1 MAAAVNTTAVKVR
14 EIATFG
20 FTVSDMARAVHFYE
34 EVLGFEKIAETEIA
48 GDAYDALSGVAASG
62 ARIAHLRLGEQI
74 VEMTEYLSHRG
85 RPIPVP
91 WRGNDL
97 WFQHVAIVVSDME
110 KAYEQLRRHRVGQIS
125 LEPQTI
131 PETNVAAAGIMAL
144 KFCDPDGHALE
155 LIWFPAGK
163 GSERWR
169 RSAGRLFRGIDH
181 TAISV
186 SNTEQSLAFYRDLL
200 GLTLGGATVN
210 TGIVQERLDGVI
222 NPRVRVTAV
231 MPEKSPPFVE
241 FLHYEVPSD
250 ARPIPGD
257 TTAVDLWHW
266 QTSLVVDDVAAA
278 AKALRAAGVRFVSS
292 DVVDVPNKA
301 LGFAR
306 AVMVTDPDG
315 HAVRLVQ
322 R

>member
-1 MAAAVNTTAVKVR
+1 MNTTAVKVR

-48 GDAYDALSGVAASG
+48 GDAYDALSGVTASG

-169 RSAGRLFRGIDH
+169 RPAGRLFRGIDH

>member
-1 MAAAVNTTAVKVR
+1 MTTTAVKVR

-48 GDAYDALSGVAASG
+48 GDAYDALSGVTASG

-169 RSAGRLFRGIDH
+169 RPAGRLFRGIDH

>member
-1 MAAAVNTTAVKVR
+1 MTTTAVKVR

-48 GDAYDALSGVAASG
+48 GDAYDALSGVTASG

-169 RSAGRLFRGIDH
+169 RPAGRLFRGIDH

-292 DVVDVPNKA
+292 GVVDVPNKA

>member
-169 RSAGRLFRGIDH
+169 RPAGRLFRGIDH

>member
-1 MAAAVNTTAVKVR
+1 M
-14 EIATFG
+14 
-20 FTVSDMARAVHFYE
+20 
-34 EVLGFEKIAETEIA
+34 
-48 GDAYDALSGVAASG
+48 
-62 ARIAHLRLGEQI
+62 
-74 VEMTEYLSHRG
+74 
-85 RPIPVP
+85 
-91 WRGNDL
+91 
-97 WFQHVAIVVSDME
+97 
-110 KAYEQLRRHRVGQIS
+110 
-125 LEPQTI
+125 
-131 PETNVAAAGIMAL
+131 
-144 KFCDPDGHALE
+144 
-155 LIWFPAGK
+155 
-163 GSERWR
+163 
-169 RSAGRLFRGIDH
+169 FRGIDH

-292 DVVDVPNKA
+292 GVVDVPNKA

>member
-1 MAAAVNTTAVKVR
+1 MTTTAVKVR

-20 FTVSDMARAVHFYE
+20 FTVSDTARAEHFYE

-48 GDAYDALSGVAASG
+48 GDAYDALSGVTASG

-169 RSAGRLFRGIDH
+169 RPAGRLFRGIDH

-292 DVVDVPNKA
+292 GVVDVPNKA

>member
-1 MAAAVNTTAVKVR
+1 MNTTAVKVR

-74 VEMTEYLSHRG
+74 VEMTEYLSHKG

-144 KFCDPDGHALE
+144 KFCDPDKHALE

-169 RSAGRLFRGIDH
+169 RPASRLFRGIDH

>member
-1 MAAAVNTTAVKVR
+1 MTTTAVKVR

-20 FTVSDMARAVHFYE
+20 FTVSDMARAEHFYE

-48 GDAYDALSGVAASG
+48 GDAYDALSGVTASG

-169 RSAGRLFRGIDH
+169 RPAGRLFRGIDH

-292 DVVDVPNKA
+292 GVVDVPNKA

>member
-1 MAAAVNTTAVKVR
+1 MNTTAVKVR

-48 GDAYDALSGVAASG
+48 GDAYDSLSGVAASG
-62 ARIAHLRLGEQI
+62 ARIAHLRLGEQV

-169 RSAGRLFRGIDH
+169 RPAGRLFRGIDH

>member
-1 MAAAVNTTAVKVR
+1 MNTTAVKVR

-169 RSAGRLFRGIDH
+169 RPAGRLFRGIDH

-292 DVVDVPNKA
+292 GVVDVPNKA

>member
-20 FTVSDMARAVHFYE
+20 FTVSDMARAEHFYE

-48 GDAYDALSGVAASG
+48 GDAYDALSGVTASG

-169 RSAGRLFRGIDH
+169 RPAGRLFRGIDH

>member
-1 MAAAVNTTAVKVR
+1 MNTTAVKVR

-48 GDAYDALSGVAASG
+48 GEAYDALSGVAASG

-169 RSAGRLFRGIDH
+169 RPAGRLFRGIDH

-292 DVVDVPNKA
+292 GVVDVPNKA

>member
-1 MAAAVNTTAVKVR
+1 MNTTAVKVR

-20 FTVSDMARAVHFYE
+20 FTVSDMARAEHFYE

-169 RSAGRLFRGIDH
+169 RPAGRLFRGIDH

-292 DVVDVPNKA
+292 GVVDVPNKA

>member
-1 MAAAVNTTAVKVR
+1 MNTTAVKVR

-74 VEMTEYLSHRG
+74 VEMTEYLSRRG

-169 RSAGRLFRGIDH
+169 RPAGRLFRGIDH

>member
-1 MAAAVNTTAVKVR
+1 MNTTAVKVR

-74 VEMTEYLSHRG
+74 VEMTEYLSHKG

-169 RSAGRLFRGIDH
+169 RPAGRLFRGIDH

>member
-1 MAAAVNTTAVKVR
+1 MNTTAVKVR

-74 VEMTEYLSHRG
+74 VEMTEYLSHKG

-169 RSAGRLFRGIDH
+169 RPASRLFRGIDH

-186 SNTEQSLAFYRDLL
+186 SNTEQSLAFYRGLL

>member
-1 MAAAVNTTAVKVR
+1 MTTTAVKVR

-169 RSAGRLFRGIDH
+169 RPAGRLFRGIDH

>member
-1 MAAAVNTTAVKVR
+1 MNTTAVKVR

-169 RSAGRLFRGIDH
+169 RPAGRLFRGIDH

>member
-1 MAAAVNTTAVKVR
+1 MNTTAVKVR

-48 GDAYDALSGVAASG
+48 GDAYDALSGVTASG

-169 RSAGRLFRGIDH
+169 RPAGRLFRGIDH

-292 DVVDVPNKA
+292 GVVDVPNKA

>member
-48 GDAYDALSGVAASG
+48 GDAYDALSGVTASG

-169 RSAGRLFRGIDH
+169 RPAGRLFRGIDH

-292 DVVDVPNKA
+292 DVVDVPDKA